1 MYTLMAHLYQ
11 RSQAREAF
19 HSFRLKALI
28 GSIGSELFRGKNMLQ
43 DFGEQKGKIYPTPKY
58 MGVQEIPLDQIAGSV
73 GRKDDFDNQFRP
85 LKDHL
90 RERWVNVYLRLQVE
104 DLPAIQVYQVGDR
117 YFVEDGTTA
126 FLRRVISGAS
136 LSRPKSGFTANMP
149 AVIHAARPL
158 KWNRGLLMFD
168 PGHAV
173 DTQLST
179 SQV

>member
-28 GSIGSELFRGKNMLQ
+28 GSIGSELFRGKNRLQ

-117 YFVEDGTTA
+117 YFVEDGHH
-126 FLRRVISGAS
+126 RVS
-136 LSRPKSGFTANMP
+136 
-149 AVIHAARPL
+149 AARYIGRKFIQAEVWL
-158 KWNRGLLMFD
+158 YGE
-168 PGHAV
+168 HASCNSCCPAIKMESRAFNV
-173 DTQLST
+173 
-179 SQV
+179 